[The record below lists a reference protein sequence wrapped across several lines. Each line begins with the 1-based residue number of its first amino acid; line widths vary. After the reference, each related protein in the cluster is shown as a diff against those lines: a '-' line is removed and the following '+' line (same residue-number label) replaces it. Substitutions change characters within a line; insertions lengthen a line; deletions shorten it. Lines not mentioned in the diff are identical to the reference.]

1 MNRETVNKIGRHPEG
16 CVTGARNTWVE
27 ETSWG

>member
-1 MNRETVNKIGRHPEG
+1 VNRIGGRHPEG
-16 CVTGARNTWVE
+16 CITGPRNTWVE